1 MEKHLSISKLD
12 IMAIGDNVNDLE
24 MVKESGIGVAVNGA
38 YDELKNVARY
48 VTKASVSD
56 GAFAE
61 AVEKFI

>member
-1 MEKHLSISKLD
+1 
-12 IMAIGDNVNDLE
+12 MAIGDNVNDLE